1 MNSFFAYI
9 FTAMTLFGSFSSAES
24 FCADVKSQ
32 NTALELSASEV
43 TLVSADQGFPS
54 SHEESDCH
62 HSCVGHN
69 CHLGHCAFPMSS
81 QISVFTVSFEMPHHI
96 FDVALFIFDFQTS
109 LFRPP
114 IS

>member
-9 FTAMTLFGSFSSAES
+9 FTAMTLFGTFSSSAES
-24 FCADVKSQ
+24 FCTDVESQ
-32 NTALELSASEV
+32 SAVLESSAIDVILTTAHQ
-43 TLVSADQGFPS
+43 DFPS

-62 HSCVGHN
+62 PCVGHN

-81 QISVFTVSFEMPHHI
+81 QISLSTISFEIPHHI
-96 FDVALFIFDFQTS
+96 FDVAYFVFDFQTS